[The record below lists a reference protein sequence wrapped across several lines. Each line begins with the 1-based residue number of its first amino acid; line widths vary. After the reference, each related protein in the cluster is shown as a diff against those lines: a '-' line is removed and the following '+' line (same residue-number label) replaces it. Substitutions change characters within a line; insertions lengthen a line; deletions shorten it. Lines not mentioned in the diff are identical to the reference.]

1 MFKPHRFNPLLKAQ
15 PNVEHEQQVA
25 NKHVH
30 GRTHEELLKEV
41 EVKQTTVVGGGETT
55 TTKEVVGA
63 EVTTKETPAG
73 HGKVQKTTD
82 VEAVAE
88 VTKTTTP
95 DHHHRGGGTETTDI
109 EAVEEVTKTTTP
121 DHHHRGGG
129 TETTDIEA
137 ATEVTKTTT
146 TTPSHKHDGGET
158 VVETTEVLSRVHATT
173 EGVAAV
179 EMTPPHP
186 PREETP
192 EYVRAHHHLT
202 RVLDSPCAMCGVR
215 NSTLKDP
222 KENPFGATALETHH
236 YPIERSLLDACD
248 PLKVGVVFPQV
259 KDQASLEEF
268 VDSEH
273 NLMVLCDIHHR
284 HPLHGIHHLTPQD
297 FFVQPFLLEGYQV
310 VATQQDEAQAMQADE
325 ILIESE
331 TKIRK

>member
-1 MFKPHRFNPLLKAQ
+1 MFKPHRFNPLLKAL
-15 PNVEHEQQVA
+15 PNHEHEQKVA
-25 NKHVH
+25 SGLVH
-30 GRTHEELLKEV
+30 GHTHEELLQKDSV
-41 EVKQTTVVGGGETT
+41 KEVKQTTTVEHGQAH
-55 TTKEVVGA
+55 TTKEVVEA
-63 EVTTKETPAG
+63 EVTTKETPSA
-73 HGKVQKTTD
+73 HGKVHKTTE
-82 VEAVAE
+82 VEATAE

-95 DHHHRGGGTETTDI
+95 THAHNGGTT
-109 EAVEEVTKTTTP
+109 
-121 DHHHRGGG
+121 
-129 TETTDIEA
+129 
-137 ATEVTKTTT
+137 
-146 TTPSHKHDGGET
+146 
-158 VVETTEVLSRVHATT
+158 VETTEILSRVHATT

-192 EYVRAHHHLT
+192 EYAAAHHHLT
-202 RVLDSPCAMCGVR
+202 KVLDSPCAMCGVK

-259 KDQASLEEF
+259 KDQASLEAF

-297 FFVQPFLLEGYQV
+297 FFVQPFLLAGYQV
-310 VATQQDEAQAMQADE
+310 VATQQDEAQVMAADE
-325 ILIESE
+325 QLVE
-331 TKIRK
+331 KGK